1 MSLFSL
7 FQSQSEAIIEIEEAY
22 IRFLV
27 PDGTVFKS
35 TTLAVNPAE
44 MPVILR
50 QNLTK
55 ILGDYRQVSV
65 VTNYQTGIKVL
76 PFPASM
82 DEKAIFDHLQLKR
95 EEYFGV
101 KGECEFVLKPTANSN
116 KETRELMVSYIQKS
130 FFSRLQQIFQE
141 EGYNLN
147 RVTNTV
153 ETMIGAYHNSPA
165 SKSELVCLLAIGYMN
180 ISMVVLKNRKP
191 VAVRTT
197 LTGSVKEIE
206 NRLMSV
212 LKLNKAAVDDLLS
225 GKTPA
230 DQESIELIQQNEREL
245 LSRIAPF
252 FAFIRSLD
260 SKVSSF
266 EILLA
271 MPYIYL
277 PGLPSLLE
285 QNFQAKVLPLET
297 PVKVKDSSEAVKA
310 DTSWLSGATNRNTL
324 SFTPVRHEFLRFTL
338 TTKLAG
344 MFIVFFLLA
353 PLGMAKLS
361 KINSENQIFALKSR
375 YSEVESLYNLSK
387 SNQAAFSNLETAGQM
402 IAEQTGGQKSLLP
415 VIKKICDLMTD
426 EIKLDRIT
434 INAAQNQLSL
444 SGLAIDNETALK
456 FWDTLEKS
464 DETANVRINFGE
476 KINQAFP
483 RFTINAELRK

>member
-1 MSLFSL
+1 MSLYSL
-7 FQSQSEAIIEIEEAY
+7 FRSQQEAIIEIEEAY

-27 PDGTVFKS
+27 PDGDSFKS
-35 TTLAVNPAE
+35 TVLAVTPAE

-50 QNLTK
+50 QNLAK
-55 ILGDYRQVSV
+55 VLGDFRQVSV
-65 VTNYQTGIKVL
+65 VTNFQTGIKVL
-76 PFPASM
+76 PFPATM
-82 DEKAIFDHLQLKR
+82 DEKDILEHLQLKR

-101 KGECEFVLKPTANSN
+101 KGECEFILKPTANSN
-116 KETRELMVSYIQKS
+116 KDSRELMVSYIQKS

-141 EGYNLN
+141 EGYTLN
-147 RVTNTV
+147 RVTNIV
-153 ETMIGAYHNSPA
+153 ETMIGAYQNNQA

-206 NRLMSV
+206 TRLMSV

-245 LSRIAPF
+245 LSRISPF

-260 SKVSSF
+260 SKASSF
-266 EILLA
+266 EILLT

-297 PVKVKDSSEAVKA
+297 PYKIKNAPEAAKA
-310 DTSWLSGATNRNTL
+310 DISWLSGATHRNTL

-338 TTKLAG
+338 TAKLAW
-344 MFIVFFLLA
+344 MFIVFFMLA
-353 PLGMAKLS
+353 PLGMARVS
-361 KINSENQIFALKSR
+361 KIHSENRIMALKSQ
-375 YSEVESLYNLSK
+375 YSEVESLYRLAED
-387 SNQAAFSNLETAGQM
+387 NQASFGRLQAAGEL
-402 IAEQTGGQKSLLP
+402 IAAQTGTRKSLLP
-415 VIKKICDLMTD
+415 IIKKLCDLVND
-426 EIKLDRIT
+426 ELKLERV
-434 INAAQNQLSL
+434 NLNVLQNQLTIT
-444 SGLAIDNETALK
+444 GLAIDNETALK

-464 DETANVRINFGE
+464 GETANVRINFGE
-476 KINQAFP
+476 KVNQVFP
-483 RFTINAELRK
+483 KFTINAELRK